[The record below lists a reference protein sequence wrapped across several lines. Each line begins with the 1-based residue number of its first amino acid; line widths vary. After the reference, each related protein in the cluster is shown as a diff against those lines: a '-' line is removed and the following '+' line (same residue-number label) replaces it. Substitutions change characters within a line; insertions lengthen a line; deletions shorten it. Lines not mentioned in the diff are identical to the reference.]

1 LKLLGFVIGEVYRAQ
16 PNHSPMWPFKKTQ
29 LAGPKEFPAV
39 IDALADKLRSE
50 EFTAEADRLHYL
62 AHDFVATTSN
72 ELYGEFS
79 VALRKIQR
87 ERSDLP
93 ADIRSEIQRLIKSI
107 DRICRWR

>member
-1 LKLLGFVIGEVYRAQ
+1 
-16 PNHSPMWPFKKTQ
+16 MWPFKKTQ
-29 LAGPKEFPAV
+29 FAGPEEFPAV
-39 IDALADKLRSE
+39 IETLSDKLRGE
-50 EFTAEADRLHYL
+50 GFIAEADQLHYL
-62 AHDFVATTSN
+62 VHEFVATTSN

-93 ADIRSEIQRLIKSI
+93 ADIRSEVRRLIKSI